1 MKDWINKLTDDWTKL
16 TKEKTKFIEEKQDEL
31 KDDITKKLTE
41 VTGKIDRMDETD
53 VVMTYVKDEIQAQ
66 IDTKIAQMI
75 SEAKEDMQ
83 VYI

>member
-1 MKDWINKLTDDWTKL
+1 
-16 TKEKTKFIEEKQDEL
+16 
-31 KDDITKKLTE
+31 
-41 VTGKIDRMDETD
+41 MDETD

-66 IDTKIAQMI
+66 IDTKITQMI

>member
-1 MKDWINKLTDDWTKL
+1 
-16 TKEKTKFIEEKQDEL
+16 
-31 KDDITKKLTE
+31 
-41 VTGKIDRMDETD
+41 MDETD